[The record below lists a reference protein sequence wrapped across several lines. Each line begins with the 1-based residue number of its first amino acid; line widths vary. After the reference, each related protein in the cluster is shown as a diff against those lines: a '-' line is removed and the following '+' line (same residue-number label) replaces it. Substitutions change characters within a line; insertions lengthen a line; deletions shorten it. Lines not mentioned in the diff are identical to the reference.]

1 MSKFRFALCS
11 VIVAGLVACQ
21 EPLVVDN
28 KNNADIDRALA
39 TPADLENFISA
50 TYLTAHQG
58 TLGGSNDALQ
68 TQLIVMGF
76 ESVSGLANF
85 AMGPRGAVPRGM
97 IDNSPN
103 GTGDAGNLRDFTVE
117 HRAARM
123 ATVGLYRLTK
133 ITLGSPARD
142 ARARAFA
149 HFSLG
154 VALGNLALAYDSA
167 SILTQNDNFSAIIPF
182 SGYQAVMTA
191 ALAHIDTAIT
201 IASQPTPIGPTA
213 DWFPLPSTW
222 IAGQPLTVA
231 QFVQFARSYRARFR
245 AGVARDPT
253 ARAAVDWTQVIADAN
268 AGITADF
275 NIAMNPNNGWDV
287 SWVIQAYATGS
298 ASWHQMSQ
306 FILGMADTSG
316 GYDGWLGTPNAG
328 RSPFAVITKDKRY
341 PSGGSACGLA
351 PAPTTCR
358 TAQQGVAVAGT
369 FTTFP
374 YWRNRT
380 EDAPAPTIGAS
391 QYDFFRSRAF
401 SLAARIGNYPIMTA
415 TEIRLLAAEGY
426 FRAGAAA
433 DFTQAINRI
442 NVSRIAAGLDSIP
455 NVVADT
461 TTPVPG
467 GEVGCIPH
475 ITDAAQSFTRSHC
488 GNVWDALKYEYRME
502 TAFTGYGMW
511 YFASR
516 GWGDLPEGTAIHWP
530 VPNEELLLRG
540 KGIYGL
546 GGVGLPGG
554 SGRGNY
560 GLFTGGVY

>member
-1 MSKFRFALCS
+1 MSKFRFALCC
-11 VIVAGLVACQ
+11 VIVAGLAACQ
-21 EPLVVDN
+21 QPLLVDN

-39 TPADLENFISA
+39 TPADLENFLGA

-85 AMGPRGAVPRGM
+85 AMGPRGAVPRGK

-103 GTGDAGNLRDFTVE
+103 GSGDAGNLRDFTVE

-142 ARARAFA
+142 ARAQAFA
-149 HFSLG
+149 HFALG
-154 VALGNLALAYDSA
+154 VALGNLALSYDSA

-182 SGYQAVMTA
+182 SGYQVVLTS
-191 ALAHIDTAIT
+191 ALAHIDTAIA
-201 IASQPTPIGPTA
+201 IASQPTPMGPTA

-231 QFVQFARSYRARFR
+231 QFVQFGRSYKARFR
-245 AGVARDPT
+245 AGVARN
-253 ARAAVDWTQVIADAN
+253 AAERAAVDWTQVIADAN
-268 AGITADF
+268 AGIAADF
-275 NIAMNPNNGWDV
+275 NIAMNPSTGWDV

-306 FILGMADTSG
+306 FLLGMADTSG
-316 GYDGWLGTPNAG
+316 AYDAWLALPNAS
-328 RSPFAVITKDKRY
+328 RAPFAVVTGDNRY
-341 PSGGSACGLA
+341 PTG
-351 PAPTTCR
+351 TTR
-358 TAQQGVAVAGT
+358 AAQQAVVVAGT
-369 FTTFP
+369 FASKP
-374 YWRNRT
+374 YWRNRPT
-380 EDAPAPTIGAS
+380 GEDAPAPTIGAS
-391 QYDFFRSRAF
+391 QYDFYRSRAF

-415 TEIRLLAAEGY
+415 AEMRLLAAEGY
-426 FRAGAAA
+426 FRTGKV
-433 DFTQAINRI
+433 DSMIIRI
-442 NVSRIAAGLDSIP
+442 NVSRTAAGLPAIP
-455 NVVADT
+455 TTVADT
-461 TTPVPG
+461 LTPVPG
-467 GEVGCIPH
+467 SAAGCTPH
-475 ITDAAQSFTRSHC
+475 VPDAAQGFTKSHC

-516 GWGDLPEGTAIHWP
+516 GWGDLPEGTAINWP
-530 VPNEELLLRG
+530 VPNEELLLRRESV
-540 KGIYGL
+540 YGL
-546 GGVGLPGG
+546 GGVNLPGG
-554 SGRGNY
+554 AAKGNY
-560 GLFTGGVY
+560 GLFSGGVY